1 MTEIEQDH
9 IVDAFTFELGK
20 VDVQAVVDR
29 MLQRL
34 VQVDGGLAT
43 RVGLGLGIA
52 VDGVPDNDHED
63 ESPALSMVTENVYP
77 PDGRVVHVLAADG
90 ADLAGVAA
98 LKDAIFLAGAACHLI
113 APHKGTITNAAGEEA
128 TVDRSFHTA
137 SSAEADAVVV
147 AGGTT
152 FADDPIVAT
161 YLQSAFRHFKTV
173 GGGSIINYSSYAG
186 AYGMP
191 MMCAYSAAKGGV
203 LGYSRAVAREW
214 GAHNVRVNVVM
225 PCVHTELGQY
235 WMSEMDAQR
244 SAQVAAWFAST
255 VSLGGRD
262 YFPDDFP
269 WAKTG
274 PVEYAAFMNVFLA
287 SDKGA
292 WIHGQTIG
300 VDGGMFM
307 GR

>member
-1 MTEIEQDH
+1 MAKKPVSKATGELEGKKA
-9 IVDAFTFELGK
+9 IVTGGLTGVGK
-20 VDVQAVVDR
+20 ATVLEMVKQGAAVVSMSRTAPDDPR
-29 MLQRL
+29 AQEVVKAAAKLGPGPVRHIQCDVSDQLAVNAAFDEAIDFM
-34 VQVDGGLAT
+34 GGLDA
-43 RVGLGLGIA
+43 
-52 VDGVPDNDHED
+52 
-63 ESPALSMVTENVYP
+63 MVNS
-77 PDGRVVHVLAADG
+77 
-90 ADLAGVAA
+90 AA
-98 LKDAIFLAGAACHLI
+98 LEIQLPAEEMTAEMLMGHLALHIG
-113 APHKGTITNAAGEEA
+113 GTAYTNA
-128 TVDRSFHTA
+128 RSF
-137 SSAEADAVVV
+137 
-147 AGGTT
+147 
-152 FADDPIVAT
+152 
-161 YLQSAFRHFKTV
+161 LHFKKV

-235 WMSEMDAQR
+235 WLSEMDEQR

-255 VSLGGRD
+255 VSLGGGD